1 MPLTPQQLQAALAF
15 NFNKVADGD
24 PIDQVAYD
32 LKTLEWFLAN
42 KKPTVFTGGTFSE
55 KVRLKYDG
63 NYQRVSGADDLTY
76 NSRDTHRLAP
86 FQHYEAFDG
95 FFLTETELANNGII
109 ITRDSSGKES
119 GPTREEAG
127 MIVDKVN
134 ENWEALK
141 LGFMQ
146 DMNFDV
152 LRDGTHD
159 TKAPQGL
166 DALVSTTPT
175 VGTIGGLDASIV
187 TLWRNHA
194 DMGISTATAGNLID
208 RLEIGHRACRTRG
221 KLGKPDFIACGS
233 LMLDALRRDARATH
247 QLNVNVAAR
256 NGLRIDPS
264 TEEIYFHEVPVVWDP
279 SFDALDELLGAI
291 TYPWKKRMYFLNSRS
306 MNLRPFK
313 GRWMQKV
320 VPEMVYNRLVH
331 HYGMLTDYGMT
342 IRQRSANAVF
352 SIA

>member
-1 MPLTPQQLQAALAF
+1 MPLTPQQLQQALTF
-15 NFNKVADGD
+15 NFNNVADGD

-32 LKTLEWFLAN
+32 LKTLDWFIAN

-55 KVRLKYDG
+55 KVRLKYDS
-63 NYQRVSGADDLTY
+63 NYQRVSGDDQLEY

-95 FFLTETELANNGII
+95 FYLSETELANNGII

-127 MIVDKVN
+127 MIVDKVK

-141 LGFMQ
+141 SGFMQ
-146 DMNFDV
+146 NLNFDV

-159 TKAPQGL
+159 TKAAPGL
-166 DALVSTTPT
+166 DALVSTNPT
-175 VGTIGGLDASIV
+175 VGTIGGLDSSVV
-187 TLWRNHA
+187 TLWRNHY
-194 DMGISTATAGNLID
+194 DMAISTATAGNLID

-221 KLGKPDFIACGS
+221 KLGKPDFISCGS
-233 LMLDALRRDARATH
+233 LAHDALRRDARATH
-247 QLNVNVAAR
+247 QLNVNVTAS

-264 TEEIYFHEVPVVWDP
+264 TDALYFHEVPVVWDP
-279 SFDALDELLGAI
+279 SFDALDDLLGAI
-291 TYPWKKRMYFLNSRS
+291 TYPWKKRIYFLNSKS
-306 MNLRPFK
+306 LCLRPFK

-320 VPEMVYNRLVH
+320 IPEMVYNRLVH